1 MKERRIFIRFCV
13 LQAAYW
19 SFFAAFPGYISAF
32 ALSKGVSTSLLG
44 VILAANMLCALSGS
58 LVWGRWVD
66 KNGASRKFYLLGNGV
81 ALFLCLLLYFFG
93 RSPLVLLITYSL
105 FGFMTGP
112 IPTTLDAWV
121 ITAFPQRSDAAA
133 RSRAFGTLGFAVVML
148 LMGQL
153 IVRFG
158 YGAMPAAALFFMA
171 VNFIVAPFQP
181 KGRAQAEI
189 GESGTEIAPAQEN
202 PRQLLSSRRYVLM
215 AAAVFFTGMA
225 ISPINTMKLVLL
237 ENVGGDVSVL
247 GWDSF
252 IGCMIQAPFL
262 MLAGKMRHVRSDM
275 RLLTGAGF
283 AMLYALFVIQAGN
296 PLGVIMGTICNN
308 ISFGILFP
316 TMREMTE
323 ESVSSGLRNTA
334 HGIIDI
340 AYGSLAGMLATSW
353 SGAILEH
360 SGIAAMGSIC
370 IAMQTIGISF
380 CFAILMAGRKRR
392 KISGPPCAS
401 GV

>member
-19 SFFAAFPGYISAF
+19 SFYAAFPGYISAF
-32 ALSKGVSTSLLG
+32 ALSQGISTSLLG

-58 LVWGRWVD
+58 LIWGRWVD
-66 KNGASRKFYLLGNGV
+66 KNKAGRKFYLLGNGV
-81 ALFLCLLLYFFG
+81 ALLLGLFLYLFG
-93 RSPLVLLITYSL
+93 ESPIILLITYSL

-121 ITAFPQRSDAAA
+121 IATFPGRTDAAA

-158 YGAMPAAALFFMA
+158 YEAMPVAAVLFMA
-171 VNFIVAPFQP
+171 VNLAVAPFQP
-181 KGRAQAEI
+181 KNREDGEGNAVGQREVCS
-189 GESGTEIAPAQEN
+189 GES
-202 PRQLLSSRRYVLM
+202 PRQLLASRRYMLM

-225 ISPINTMKLVLL
+225 IAPINTMKLVLL

-252 IGCMIQAPFL
+252 IGCMIQIPFL
-262 MLAGKMRHVRSDM
+262 MLAGKIRHVRSEK
-275 RLLTGAGF
+275 RLLMGAGF
-283 AMLYALFVIQAGN
+283 AMLYTLFVIQAGN
-296 PLGVIMGTICNN
+296 PLVVIIGTICNN

-334 HGIIDI
+334 HGVIDV
-340 AYGSLAGMLATSW
+340 AYGSLAGMLATAW
-353 SGAILEH
+353 SGVMLER

-370 IAMQTIGISF
+370 IIMQTIAISF
-380 CFAILMAGRKRR
+380 CFAILLAGRKRR

-401 GV
+401 RV

>member
-1 MKERRIFIRFCV
+1 
-13 LQAAYW
+13 
-19 SFFAAFPGYISAF
+19 
-32 ALSKGVSTSLLG
+32 
-44 VILAANMLCALSGS
+44 
-58 LVWGRWVD
+58 
-66 KNGASRKFYLLGNGV
+66 
-81 ALFLCLLLYFFG
+81 
-93 RSPLVLLITYSL
+93 
-105 FGFMTGP
+105 
-112 IPTTLDAWV
+112 
-121 ITAFPQRSDAAA
+121 
-133 RSRAFGTLGFAVVML
+133 
-148 LMGQL
+148 
-153 IVRFG
+153 
-158 YGAMPAAALFFMA
+158 
-171 VNFIVAPFQP
+171 
-181 KGRAQAEI
+181 
-189 GESGTEIAPAQEN
+189 
-202 PRQLLSSRRYVLM
+202 
-215 AAAVFFTGMA
+215 
-225 ISPINTMKLVLL
+225 
-237 ENVGGDVSVL
+237 
-247 GWDSF
+247 
-252 IGCMIQAPFL
+252 
-262 MLAGKMRHVRSDM
+262 
-275 RLLTGAGF
+275 
-283 AMLYALFVIQAGN
+283 MLYALFVIQAGN

>member
-19 SFFAAFPGYISAF
+19 SFYAAFPGYISAF
-32 ALSKGVSTSLLG
+32 ALSHGISTSLLG
-44 VILAANMLCALSGS
+44 VILAVNMLCALSGS
-58 LVWGRWVD
+58 LLWGRWVD
-66 KNGASRKFYLLGNGV
+66 KNKASRRFYLLGNGA
-81 ALFLCLLLYFFG
+81 ALFLGLLLYFFG
-93 RSPLVLLITYSL
+93 DSPLILLITYSL

-121 ITAFPQRSDAAA
+121 IAAFPHRADAAA

-148 LMGQL
+148 SMGQL

-158 YGAMPAAALFFMA
+158 YWTMPAAALLFMA
-171 VNFIVAPFQP
+171 VNFAVAPFQP
-181 KGRAQAEI
+181 KGRGDEGGSVRARESTAP
-189 GESGTEIAPAQEN
+189 GES
-202 PRQLLSSRRYVLM
+202 PRQLLSSRRYMLM

-225 ISPINTMKLVLL
+225 IAPINTMKLVLL

-252 IGCMIQAPFL
+252 IGCMIQIPFL
-262 MLAGKMRHVRSDM
+262 MLAGKIRHVRSEK
-275 RLLTGAGF
+275 RLLAGAGF
-283 AMLYALFVIQAGN
+283 AMLYTLFVIQAGN
-296 PLGVIMGTICNN
+296 PFGVILGTICNN

-323 ESVSSGLRNTA
+323 ESVSAGLRNTA
-334 HGIIDI
+334 HGIIDVS
-340 AYGSLAGMLATSW
+340 YGSLAGMLATAW
-353 SGAILEH
+353 SGVILER

-370 IAMQTIGISF
+370 IIMQTIAISF
-380 CFAILMAGRKRR
+380 CFAILLAGRKRR

-401 GV
+401 RI

>member
-32 ALSKGVSTSLLG
+32 ALSQGVSTSLLG

-252 IGCMIQAPFL
+252 IGCCM
-262 MLAGKMRHVRSDM
+262 
-275 RLLTGAGF
+275 
-283 AMLYALFVIQAGN
+283 
-296 PLGVIMGTICNN
+296 
-308 ISFGILFP
+308 
-316 TMREMTE
+316 
-323 ESVSSGLRNTA
+323 
-334 HGIIDI
+334 
-340 AYGSLAGMLATSW
+340 
-353 SGAILEH
+353 
-360 SGIAAMGSIC
+360 
-370 IAMQTIGISF
+370 
-380 CFAILMAGRKRR
+380 
-392 KISGPPCAS
+392 PCS
-401 GV
+401 

>member
-19 SFFAAFPGYISAF
+19 SFYAAFPGYISAF
-32 ALSKGVSTSLLG
+32 ALSHGISTSLLG
-44 VILAANMLCALSGS
+44 VILAVNMLCALSGS

-66 KNGASRKFYLLGNGV
+66 KNKASRRFYLLGNGA
-81 ALFLCLLLYFFG
+81 ALFLGLLLYFLG
-93 RSPLVLLITYSL
+93 DSPLILLITYSM

-121 ITAFPQRSDAAA
+121 IAAFPHKADAAA

-148 LMGQL
+148 SMGQL

-158 YGAMPAAALFFMA
+158 YWTMPTAALLFMA
-171 VNFIVAPFQP
+171 VNFVVAPFQP
-181 KGRAQAEI
+181 KGRGDEENIIRAQESVAP
-189 GESGTEIAPAQEN
+189 GES
-202 PRQLLSSRRYVLM
+202 PRQLLSSRRYMLM

-225 ISPINTMKLVLL
+225 IAPINTMKLVLL

-252 IGCMIQAPFL
+252 IGCMIQIPFL
-262 MLAGKMRHVRSDM
+262 MLAGKIRHVRSEK
-275 RLLTGAGF
+275 RLLAGAGF
-283 AMLYALFVIQAGN
+283 AMLYTLFVIQAGN
-296 PLGVIMGTICNN
+296 PFGVILGTICNN

-323 ESVSSGLRNTA
+323 ESVSAGLRNTA
-334 HGIIDI
+334 HGIIDVS
-340 AYGSLAGMLATSW
+340 YGSLAGMLATAW
-353 SGAILEH
+353 SGVILER

-370 IAMQTIGISF
+370 IIMQTIAISF
-380 CFAILMAGRKRR
+380 CFAILLAGRKRR

-401 GV
+401 RI